1 VCYIACAAAAATAA
15 DAAAAVAGGQPQK
28 ACEVFEQMK
37 YHGCRPDVV
46 TYTALINAYN
56 RAGQW
61 HKSLQAFEQMQQ
73 QNCKPD
79 SFVYQTVIDSLW
91 QTGVAWAQA
100 RAWQLYTAAARNWQY
115 RFTVQAANNSSSG
128 GSSGSLGLSRDLE
141 YVVPAFTPGV
151 AVLALR
157 KWLSELAA
165 QLSNDAAG
173 SSSMMFMGRDRILLS
188 LGRSRHIKEPGSS
201 AACQA
206 VMSVLAG
213 FRSPFRCGRLGTLC
227 CLGS

>member
-1 VCYIACAAAAATAA
+1 
-15 DAAAAVAGGQPQK
+15 
-28 ACEVFEQMK
+28 
-37 YHGCRPDVV
+37 
-46 TYTALINAYN
+46 
-56 RAGQW
+56 
-61 HKSLQAFEQMQQ
+61 
-73 QNCKPD
+73 
-79 SFVYQTVIDSLW
+79 VYQTVIDSLW

-128 GSSGSLGLSRDLE
+128 GGSGSGGLGFSRDLE

-165 QLSNDAAG
+165 QLANDGG

-206 VMSVLAG
+206 VMAVLAG
-213 FRSPFRCGRLGTLC
+213 FRSPFR
-227 CLGS
+227 